1 MSGLFYIRPRTYSA
15 FLHQVGD
22 HDDDLSVLLPNHPP
36 KVLKCGLERT
46 LGGYISPGLVVTL
59 KGGLKKTQLKVRKVQ
74 KLRSVSYK
82 TYIHVV
88 SVDVVRVLGI
98 LPRQSS

>member
-46 LGGYISPGLVVTL
+46 LGSYISPGLVVTL
-59 KGGLKKTQLKVRKVQ
+59 KGGLKKLN
-74 KLRSVSYK
+74 
-82 TYIHVV
+82 
-88 SVDVVRVLGI
+88 
-98 LPRQSS
+98 